1 MLQRLLQL
9 SSPDRWL
16 LAQSGFL
23 VLYVRIGLWVLP
35 YNALRSSL
43 LRRPKTPYGQYPS
56 SRIIWAVSAVSRYI
70 PKASCLTQAIAAE
83 TLLRINGYPAA
94 VHIGVARSETQAFEA
109 HAWVECQGRI
119 VLGRLGIERF
129 TPLRPS
135 LK

>member
-1 MLQRLLQL
+1 MLRRLRQL

-16 LAQSGFL
+16 LAQSGLL

-43 LRRPKTPYGQYPS
+43 LRRPKTSYGQYPS
-56 SRIIWAVSAVSRYI
+56 SRIIWAVSAVSRYV
-70 PKASCLTQAIAAE
+70 PKASCLTRAIAAE

-94 VHIGVARSETQAFEA
+94 VHIGVARSETDAFEA

-119 VLGRLGIERF
+119 VLGGLGIERF